1 MLSIDEDLTLVKVR
15 RPAMEFYLNYVRRD
29 RSSGNLWGK
38 VILEREKG
46 GRRSNGDL
54 ESRSTPTDLRSTKV
68 KYYEKPR
75 EKNMSSLSGLH
86 CREDVVNYAFNSGS

>member
-1 MLSIDEDLTLVKVR
+1 MRILSKVSKTSSR
-15 RPAMEFYLNYVRRD
+15 GIVFEL
-29 RSSGNLWGK
+29 RSARSIVGESLGK
-38 VILEREKG
+38 SNIGERERKG
-46 GRRSNGDL
+46 GRRSKTNGDL
-54 ESRSTPTDLRSTKV
+54 ESRSTPTDLRPTKV

>member
-1 MLSIDEDLTLVKVR
+1 MRILGRVKFR
-15 RPAMEFYLNYVRRD
+15 RPVVESYLNYVRGD

-46 GRRSNGDL
+46 GRSNGDL

>member
-1 MLSIDEDLTLVKVR
+1 MRILSKVSKTSSR
-15 RPAMEFYLNYVRRD
+15 GIVFEL
-29 RSSGNLWGK
+29 RSARSIVGESLGK
-38 VILEREKG
+38 SNIGEKG
-46 GRRSNGDL
+46 GRRSKTNGDL
-54 ESRSTPTDLRSTKV
+54 ESRSTPTDLRPTKV